1 MSGMDGIDPEGMA
14 RQFRRAPM
22 LAQLRP
28 LVVLGRV
35 VAIDQG
41 WRHRGLDGCLRLYG
55 ADGDGAEVRWGGR
68 ALGFGG
74 DTLVVVPPQP
84 PIDTRC
90 TRPLQHFFIHA
101 ELPELPP
108 AALAPALPEP
118 VAVRLDAPLRA
129 LRDACWAGAERDE
142 GDARWALRST
152 AFTAAVLAQA
162 LDLRAWTPTPGRL
175 DGVVFWLRE
184 RLHRPISDSE
194 LARIYGTGR
203 DACIRAFRRDTGLTP
218 QAFIAQERLRRVAD
232 LLRSSDEPV
241 AAIARRCG
249 FPDPL
254 YCTRRFTRA
263 YGCPPTAWRRRAR
276 EADARR

>member
-1 MSGMDGIDPEGMA
+1 MDGIDPEGLA

-28 LVVLGRV
+28 LVALGRV
-35 VAIDQG
+35 IAIDAG
-41 WRHRGLDGCLRLYG
+41 WRHRGLSGCLRIYG
-55 ADGDGAEVRWGGR
+55 GDVPGAEVRCGSEVV
-68 ALGFGG
+68 AFGG
-74 DTLVVVPPQP
+74 DVLAVVPPQP

-90 TRPLQHFFIHA
+90 VRPLQHFFIHA

-108 AALAPALPEP
+108 AALARALPRP

-129 LRDACWAGAERDE
+129 LRDACWSGAERDE
-142 GDARWALRST
+142 DDPRWALRAT
-152 AFTAAVLAQA
+152 AFTAAVLAAA
-162 LDLRAWTPTPGRL
+162 LDLRAWTPASSRL

-184 RLHRPISDSE
+184 RLHQPISDSE
-194 LARIYGTGR
+194 LARVYGTGR

-232 LLRSSDEPV
+232 LLRSSDESV

-263 YGCPPTAWRRRAR
+263 YGCPPTVWRRRAR
-276 EADARR
+276 EAGARS